1 LRILVTGAT
10 GFVGAVLMPL
20 LVARYGE
27 EAVSAFVLP
36 KDRIPSSWTGSRV
49 RLFEGDI
56 ADRRDV
62 ESAVDGHSHVVNL
75 AGFISYWRG
84 EAERLERVNVD
95 GVYCVVEACLRSS
108 VRRLI
113 HVSSVGAVGFHRDG
127 RLADETT
134 PFNWPP
140 AILYMTSKRQGQ
152 GIVERA
158 VKERRLPAVILN
170 PASIIGPGDHNRA
183 TPHNQLYQRVCCRRL
198 IGSFAG
204 GLAVVD
210 VRDLVAI
217 ILKALEG
224 QGKDGESYLV
234 VGANLAYPE
243 VIRLISQACDRKAYP
258 VRLPAFIFTLAGIA
272 FEQMSRLTGRR
283 PLLTAAYG
291 RLSGWTAHY
300 DNTKSRAAFNHSY
313 IDVQTSIRDGWDFFR
328 DTFGCTSKPRAKKR
342 HIEVQKGLFGQEE
355 KL

>member
-1 LRILVTGAT
+1 
-10 GFVGAVLMPL
+10 MPM

-36 KDRIPSSWTGSRV
+36 EDRIPSSWKRSKA
-49 RLFEGDI
+49 RLITGDI
-56 ADRRDV
+56 ADSKAV
-62 ESAVDGHSHVVNL
+62 QSAVDGHSHVVHL
-75 AGFISYWRG
+75 AGLISYWKG
-84 EAERLERVNVD
+84 EADRVQRVNVD
-95 GVYCVVEACLRSS
+95 GVGCVVEACLGSA

-113 HVSSVGAVGFHRDG
+113 HVSSVGAIGFYRDG

-140 AILYMTSKRQGQ
+140 AIFYATSKRQGQ
-152 GIVERA
+152 QIVERA
-158 VKERRLPAVILN
+158 AKERGLAAVILS
-170 PASIIGPGDHNRA
+170 PASIIGPGDHNPA
-183 TPHNQLYQRVCCRRL
+183 TPHNQLYRRICCRRL

-224 QGKDGESYLV
+224 RGKDGESYLV
-234 VGANLAYPE
+234 VGANLSYPG
-243 VIRLISQACDRKAYP
+243 VIRLISHACGRKAYP
-258 VRLPAFIFTLAGIA
+258 VRLPAFLVTLAGIA
-272 FEQMSRLTGRR
+272 SEQISRLTGRR

-291 RLSGWTAHY
+291 RLSGWTAYY
-300 DNTKSRAAFNHSY
+300 DNAKSRAAFDHSY

-328 DTFGCTSKPRAKKR
+328 DSFGCGAKLRAR
-342 HIEVQKGLFGQEE
+342 NDISGLR
-355 KL
+355 KA